1 MGVGHGNQAM
11 AWDGGAMSRPK
22 GDPVDLLGP
31 QEQLTLGFLA
41 EVILATEE
49 LWECLP
55 ERYVSRGQKFLEGV
69 LEGARDDRS

>member
-1 MGVGHGNQAM
+1 M
-11 AWDGGAMSRPK
+11 RPK
-22 GDPVDLLGP
+22 GEPGQRAPVEPGDLLGP